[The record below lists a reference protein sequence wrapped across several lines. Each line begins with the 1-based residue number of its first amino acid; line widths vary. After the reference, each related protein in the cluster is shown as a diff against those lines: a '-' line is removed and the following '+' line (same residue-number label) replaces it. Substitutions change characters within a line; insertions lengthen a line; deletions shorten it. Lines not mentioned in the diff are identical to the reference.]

1 MASSIILLTNKNE
14 LSYTSKSVKG
24 DGYYGF
30 SDGLHTMSF
39 HVVNFTGRIHLEAT
53 IVENPTDDDWFPIE
67 LDSVTPYYQ
76 FTAETATKGIS
87 FEGNFVYLRCK
98 VDRAYLGASSY
109 DPALHGAIDKV
120 VVLL

>member
-14 LSYTSKSVKG
+14 LSYTSNSVKG

-53 IVENPTDDDWFPIE
+53 IVENPTDNDWFPIE
-67 LDSVTPYYQ
+67 LDSVTPYYE
-76 FTAETATKGIS
+76 FTAESATKGIS
-87 FEGNFVYLRCK
+87 FEGNFVYLRSK
-98 VDRAYLGASSY
+98 VDRAYLGATSY
-109 DPALHGAIDKV
+109 DPALHGSIDKV
-120 VVLL
+120 VILL

>member
-14 LSYTSKSVKG
+14 LSYTSNAVKG

-53 IVENPTDDDWFPIE
+53 IVENPTEYDRFPIE
-67 LDSVTPYYQ
+67 LDQNAPYYS

-87 FEGNFVYLRCK
+87 FEGNFVYLRVK
-98 VDRAYLGASSY
+98 VDRSYLGASSY

-120 VVLL
+120 VILL